1 MSLSTKA
8 FGKRL
13 SLLAA
18 LVAALVVACAGV
30 VGAQQVSHSSSAADE
45 VSVAANVSNGDF
57 ESGDFSGW
65 KVANRRES
73 GFEGDWFV
81 YSGTT
86 SPLNGFTVATPPQG
100 DFAATTDQSD
110 PGSHVLYRNIKLEA
124 GMNHTLSF
132 YLYYVNDNGEFITPN
147 TLSFA
152 REDNQQY
159 RVDLMKPKSKPFS
172 MKNDAIR
179 ENLFRTDV
187 GDPNTLGPALMLFDL
202 TPYAGKTV
210 RLRFAEVDNQGNF
223 LASVD
228 DVKVSSE

>member
-65 KVANRRES
+65 QRANKRPS
-73 GFEGDWFV
+73 DSDGNWFV
-81 YSGTT
+81 YSDTQT
-86 SPLNGFTVATPPQG
+86 PLGSFITAPPQG
-100 DFAATTDQSD
+100 DFAATTDQD
-110 PGSHVLYRNIKLEA
+110 GPGSHVLYRNIKLEE

-132 YLYYVNDNGEFITPN
+132 YLYYDNFPGEFITPN

-152 REDNQQY
+152 DEDNQQY
-159 RVDLMKPKSKPFS
+159 RVDLMKPRSKPFS

-202 TPYAGKTV
+202 TKYAGKTV

>member
-65 KVANRRES
+65 QRANKRPS
-73 GFEGDWFV
+73 DSEGNWFV
-81 YSGTT
+81 YSGTQT
-86 SPLNGFTVATPPQG
+86 PLGSFITAPPQG
-100 DFAATTDQSD
+100 DFAATTDQND
-110 PGSHVLYRNIKLEA
+110 PGSHVLYRNIKLEE

-132 YLYYVNDNGEFITPN
+132 YLYYVNEWRDFITPN

-152 REDNQQY
+152 DEDNQQY

-172 MKNDAIR
+172 MKNDAIK
-179 ENLFRTDV
+179 ENLFRTEV
-187 GDPNTLGPALMLFDL
+187 GDPDTLEPTLMVFDL